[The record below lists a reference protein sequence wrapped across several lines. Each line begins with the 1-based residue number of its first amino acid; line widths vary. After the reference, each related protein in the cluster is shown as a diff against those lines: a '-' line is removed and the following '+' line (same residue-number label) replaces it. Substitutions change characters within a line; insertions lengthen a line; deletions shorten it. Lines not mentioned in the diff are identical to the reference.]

1 MAGPGPPDQDH
12 QGRHVEEEGAAEHQQ
27 APDVVQLGEAGTGLH
42 GEV

>member
-12 QGRHVEEEGAAEHQQ
+12 QGRQVEEEGAAEHQQ